1 MNATDTAAARALLE
15 ARLAE
20 LEARQARI
28 ATDLAEPLSPDSSE
42 QAVEKEDDAG
52 LEAQGALVARE
63 IASVSRALLRIE
75 HGDYGICVRCG
86 GDIAPA
92 RLAARPEAALCI
104 DCASRE
110 G

>member
-1 MNATDTAAARALLE
+1 MTIDTAAAKVRLE
-15 ARLAE
+15 ALLAE
-20 LEARQARI
+20 LEARHANI
-28 ATDLAEPLSPDSSE
+28 AADLAEPLNPDSSE
-42 QAVEKEDDAG
+42 QAVEKEDDAA

-63 IASVSRALLRIE
+63 IASVRRALLRIE

-86 GDIAPA
+86 EDIAPA

-104 DCASRE
+104 SCASKE